1 MTAPP
6 LDLEK
11 AATLLRDGGV
21 IALPTDTLYALVA
34 RIDDDAAVRRIY
46 AIKRR
51 QEGKPLPVFVSS
63 TAMAERIAVFNPMAH
78 RLADRFWP
86 GGLTL
91 VLPKR
96 EGFDSL
102 ALAGGDTVAVR
113 WPDDDV
119 CCAVIAALD
128 EPVSATSANRSGEH
142 DPVTAAEVRRQLGD
156 DVDMVIDTGPAP
168 VGAGSTIVD
177 CTGETPVILRHGA
190 VSEAD
195 ILAALR
201 A

>member
-11 AATLLRDGGV
+11 AASLLRDGGV

-34 RIDDDAAVRRIY
+34 RIDDASAVRRIY
-46 AIKRR
+46 AIKGR

-78 RLADRFWP
+78 RLAERFWP

-96 EGFDSL
+96 AGFASL
-102 ALAGGDTVAVR
+102 ALAGGETVAVR

-128 EPVSATSANRSGEH
+128 EPVSATSANRSGEQ
-142 DPVTAAEVRRQLGD
+142 DPVTAEEVRRQLGD
-156 DVDMVIDTGPAP
+156 DVDLVIDTGPAP
-168 VGAGSTIVD
+168 VGVGSTIVD
-177 CTGETPVILRHGA
+177 CSGETPVILRRGA